1 MKKLSIILIASVA
14 MISCGNSY
22 KVKQISLENMTDS
35 LNYGLGFVNGG
46 YLQSGMLGHDMSNEE
61 IDEFITALDKAYE
74 GKQVDES
81 RAAKTGREFGQFVKS
96 MEDKGINRNPNWRVN
111 EKMILQ
117 GFVNG
122 LNEDTTVINRAAAE
136 AYITDKFEHTPAEEG
151 VVAKAI
157 TGKCPKAVKTVALA
171 NELDSINY
179 IFGYLNGFD
188 INRYVLANSDDK
200 VADQK
205 ELIENVNKGLSSNVS
220 NPQLVNVATNFGQQL
235 KTMNDNGLM
244 NMPQLELNYKLLRQ
258 GLINGFLKDTVVWQS
273 AEANTYLR
281 QTMTSLESRQAKEDA
296 KDRIAQ
302 EEAFLAQNAQRP
314 EVTVTES
321 GLQYEVLKKG
331 KGALPKL
338 TDVVKVH
345 YHGTLLDGTVFD
357 SSVERKEPISFGVTQ
372 VIPGWTEALQLMPV
386 GSKYKLYI
394 PYQLGYNDRPA
405 GKIPPYSMLIFEVE
419 LLSIEKQ

>member
-1 MKKLSIILIASVA
+1 
-14 MISCGNSY
+14 
-22 KVKQISLENMTDS
+22 
-35 LNYGLGFVNGG
+35 
-46 YLQSGMLGHDMSNEE
+46 
-61 IDEFITALDKAYE
+61 
-74 GKQVDES
+74 
-81 RAAKTGREFGQFVKS
+81 
-96 MEDKGINRNPNWRVN
+96 
-111 EKMILQ
+111 
-117 GFVNG
+117 
-122 LNEDTTVINRAAAE
+122 
-136 AYITDKFEHTPAEEG
+136 
-151 VVAKAI
+151 
-157 TGKCPKAVKTVALA
+157 VKTVALA

-205 ELIENVNKGLSSNVS
+205 ELIANVNKGLSSNVS

-357 SSVERKEPISFGVTQ
+357 SSVDRKEPISFGVTQ